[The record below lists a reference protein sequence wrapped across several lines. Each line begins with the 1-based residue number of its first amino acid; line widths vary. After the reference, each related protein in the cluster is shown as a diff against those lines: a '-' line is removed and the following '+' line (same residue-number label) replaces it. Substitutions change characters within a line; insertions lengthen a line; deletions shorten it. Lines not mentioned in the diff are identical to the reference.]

1 MAKIATK
8 LNVSL
13 YDNPLTERKDDFV
26 GRIQLNGMLTN
37 EAVAKIVVA
46 ERTEFRYETIL
57 NILTLGDEVKC
68 QHLAAGYA
76 VNDGVAHMQPS
87 ITGNFIGSAAQFDA
101 AVHTVGVAMSSSAAL
116 REAMKSATVVVQGLA
131 TSSTVINKVQD
142 MYSGEEN
149 GMMTPNRN
157 LKIFGQR
164 LKIVGENPANVGIW
178 FIKSGDPATR
188 VKVDERDIIDNNPSQ
203 LTVVIPALTAG
214 EYFVEVATQYG
225 KGTTLL
231 KEPRTFRF
239 ELPLVVQ

>member
-76 VNDGVAHMQPS
+76 INDGVSHMQPS
-87 ITGNFIGSAAQFDA
+87 ITGSFIGSAAQFDS
-101 AVHTVGVAMSSSAAL
+101 AVHTVGVAMSPSAAL
-116 REAMKSATVVVQGLA
+116 REAMKAA
-131 TSSTVINKVQD
+131 
-142 MYSGEEN
+142 
-149 GMMTPNRN
+149 P
-157 LKIFGQR
+157 
-164 LKIVGENPANVGIW
+164 
-178 FIKSGDPATR
+178 
-188 VKVDERDIIDNNPSQ
+188 
-203 LTVVIPALTAG
+203 
-214 EYFVEVATQYG
+214 
-225 KGTTLL
+225 
-231 KEPRTFRF
+231 
-239 ELPLVVQ
+239 

>member
-26 GRIQLNGMLTN
+26 GRVQLNGVLTN
-37 EAVAKIVVA
+37 ETVAKFIVA

-76 VNDGVAHMQPS
+76 VNDGVAHMRPS
-87 ITGNFIGSAAQFDA
+87 ITGNFIGSAAQFNP
-101 AVHTVGVAMSSSAAL
+101 AVHSVGVSMSPAATL
-116 REAMKSATVVVQGLA
+116 RNAIKEATVVMQGLA
-131 TSSTVINKVQD
+131 VSGTVINKVQD

-149 GMMTPNRN
+149 GLITPNRN

-164 LKIVGENPANVGIW
+164 LKIAGENPANVGIW
-178 FIKSGDPATR
+178 FIKSDDETAR

-203 LTVVIPALTAG
+203 LTVVIPTLTTG
-214 EYFVEVATQYG
+214 EYYVEVTTQYSTG
-225 KGTTLL
+225 SALL

-239 ELPLVVQ
+239 ELPLMVQ